1 MNNSKYCP
9 VPGCK
14 EDIIDR
20 INKAV
25 SALHT
30 KINAIA
36 KAKISKSATYGVAML
51 SVIIILGVSTIMY
64 ASYASAR
71 DERKSLIEKNQET
84 INIVRNKQIEIKTK
98 LDVELHYIKQALKKN
113 EELSQKVLDAITERN
128 INAEER
134 RSEDR

>member
-1 MNNSKYCP
+1 MNDSKYCS

-36 KAKISKSATYGVAML
+36 KAKISKSATYAVATL
-51 SVIIILGVSTIMY
+51 SVLILLGASTIMY

-71 DERKSLIEKNQET
+71 DMRMEKIKENSDT
-84 INIVRNKQIEIKTK
+84 INIVKEQQIEIKTK
-98 LDVELHYIKQALKKN
+98 LDIELNHIKESL
-113 EELSQKVLDAITERN
+113 EKVLEAIEKRN
-128 INAEER
+128 GYE
-134 RSEDR
+134 